1 MTHPLGMPPAP
12 RRTPLDAEER
22 VRAEETFSTL
32 VARHLVTEGR
42 FRVSADTP
50 EMVELFQQVARR
62 VGDLLRRPVVSY
74 ANGRYIV
81 ITFGGEGAPGL
92 TPADA

>member
-62 VGDLLRRPVVSY
+62 WATCS
-74 ANGRYIV
+74 
-81 ITFGGEGAPGL
+81 GGPWSA
-92 TPADA
+92 TPTAGTS

>member
-1 MTHPLGMPPAP
+1 MAHPLGTQPVL

-22 VRAEETFSTL
+22 ARSELTFASL
-32 VARHLVTEGR
+32 VAEHLTTSGR

-50 EMVELFQQVARR
+50 EMVELFQAVARR
-62 VGDLLRRPVVSY
+62 VGEQLQRPVISY

-81 ITFGGEGAPGL
+81 ITFSEASAG
-92 TPADA
+92 